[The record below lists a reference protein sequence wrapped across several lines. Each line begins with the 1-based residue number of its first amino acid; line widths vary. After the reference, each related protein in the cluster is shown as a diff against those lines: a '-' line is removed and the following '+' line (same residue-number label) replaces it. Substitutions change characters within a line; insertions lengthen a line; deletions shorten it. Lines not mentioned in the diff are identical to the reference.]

1 MSEACPTTIT
11 IGGES
16 FHVSPQFLETLDE
29 IGFAIRTNSRAEVLQ
44 QAVVLLYLLSRER
57 HEHQVQTYMHYPNGG
72 MRLLQFW
79 RNPEAPKLHSVG
91 GSGHAPVSV
100 PAAPAKAALDPA
112 FEHYRE
118 AMPEFRQLRANA
130 SHQGLSGQ
138 QLARPC
144 ANDAS
149 FS

>member
-1 MSEACPTTIT
+1 MSEKCPTTIT

-79 RNPEAPKLHSVG
+79 RNPETPKLQAVG
-91 GSGHAPVSV
+91 GSQQKQAPR
-100 PAAPAKAALDPA
+100 APAKAALDPA

-118 AMPEFRQLRANA
+118 AMPEFRQLQANA
-130 SHQGLSGQ
+130 NHQGLSGQ
-138 QLARPC
+138 QLARPS
-144 ANDAS
+144 ANDSS

>member
-1 MSEACPTTIT
+1 MSEETCPTTIT

-29 IGFAIRTNSRAEVLQ
+29 IGFVIRTNSRAEVLQ

-72 MRLLQFW
+72 MRMLQFW
-79 RNPEAPKLHSVG
+79 RNPEKPKLQAVG
-91 GSGHAPVSV
+91 GSGHAAA
-100 PAAPAKAALDPA
+100 PAAPQKASLDPA

-118 AMPEFRQLRANA
+118 AMPEFKQLQANA
-130 SHQGLSGQ
+130 SHQGLTGQ